1 MSWTNKITPKKK
13 LKDQNQ
19 EYMERVDE
27 QYEELSKQFASKYL
41 NQNLLEMLD
50 YCYQRAQ
57 RSGETLF
64 TGQDFLVDRR
74 WKEKLERI
82 KEMENEGNLPKGIAE
97 FLSSG
102 ETFENFFERKGRE
115 CMNKTAQDSLGEPT
129 SGSGLSKHET
139 IAENEKGGRQS
150 HRPFKSEWLP
160 PRSILAISKV
170 RYEASERY
178 DEYNYKLI
186 PAKEHVG
193 RALTHIFAWLAGNDE
208 NDHLAHALTRLAFAV
223 EMLEEEKE
231 RNEQ

>member
-1 MSWTNKITPKKK
+1 MNWTKKITPKKK
-13 LKDQNQ
+13 YKKQNQ
-19 EYMERVDE
+19 ESMEQVDE
-27 QYEELSKQFASKYL
+27 KYEDFRKQFASKYL

-57 RSGETLF
+57 RSGEPLF
-64 TGQDFLVDRR
+64 TGQDFLVDRQ
-74 WKEKLERI
+74 WKGKLERI
-82 KEMENEGNLPKGIAE
+82 KEMENKGNLPKGIAE

-102 ETFENFFERKGRE
+102 ETFENFFERRE
-115 CMNKTAQDSLGEPT
+115 RERMNKYTQDSLGEPT
-129 SGSGLSKHET
+129 SGSGLSKNET
-139 IAENEKGGRQS
+139 IAENEKGGKQS
-150 HRPFKSEWLP
+150 HRPYRSDLIP
-160 PRSILAISKV
+160 PRSMLSIAHV

-193 RALTHIFAWLAGNDE
+193 RALTHIFAWLAGNNE